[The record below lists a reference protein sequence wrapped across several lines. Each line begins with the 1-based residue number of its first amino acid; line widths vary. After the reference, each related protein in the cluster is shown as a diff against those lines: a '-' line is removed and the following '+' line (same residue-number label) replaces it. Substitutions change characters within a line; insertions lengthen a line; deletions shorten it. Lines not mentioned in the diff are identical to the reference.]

1 MPSGARGGVFHLGY
15 KLAITAHEVGGERT
29 RSGISTRRGP
39 GAGQL
44 GGPSRI
50 GENSCSVSIASLG
63 LISSTRHHAVS
74 SPEQALSVAL
84 SQNVSIEGKIF

>member
-29 RSGISTRRGP
+29 HGVYAVPSGARGGMFHLGYKLAITAHEVGGERTRTGISTRESP

-44 GGPSRI
+44 GGP
-50 GENSCSVSIASLG
+50 VSD
-63 LISSTRHHAVS
+63 R
-74 SPEQALSVAL
+74 
-84 SQNVSIEGKIF
+84 